1 MNNKGTEGEESYE
14 EASGEEEHGKDEHE
28 EDEDNE
34 GEDHRQGS
42 SSPPPAGRKRKIV
55 DLPISEEE
63 KNERLRKIRREA
75 GRKGGKIGG
84 RKGGKIGGAA
94 SKGTKKP

>member
-1 MNNKGTEGEESYE
+1 MSSYTFYM
-14 EASGEEEHGKDEHE
+14 HTY
-28 EDEDNE
+28 
-34 GEDHRQGS
+34 R
-42 SSPPPAGRKRKIV
+42 
-55 DLPISEEE
+55 E

-94 SKGTKKP
+94 SKSTKKP